1 MRGEHWDFPAE
12 QIPAE
17 QSDVGIYGITLALS
31 AMGAAGQ

>member
-1 MRGEHWDFPAE
+1 MRGVHWDFPAE

-17 QSDVGIYGITLALS
+17 LSDVGIDGITLALG